1 VAKARRGRKPHRRHR
16 DPDAAGG
23 RREHWR
29 SDGTPKVAFASA
41 DQANRAA
48 LQARLEHGVDLDPY
62 TCGICNHWHL
72 ANRRE

>member
-1 VAKARRGRKPHRRHR
+1 
-16 DPDAAGG
+16 
-23 RREHWR
+23 
-29 SDGTPKVAFASA
+29 VAFASA